1 MFDIFLGTKIMCFKE
16 ECLDNLNEF
25 HHVVSLV
32 KLDYNNFASGS
43 NDSIIIIWDFL
54 EQKKYKSLNGHLH
67 DEKFFDKPDS
77 SRYMCG
83 SKDDASIKLSEMNEQ
98 NKYKIFKSR
107 SQAVN
112 YQLRLNN
119 SQFIS
124 GCSDDKSIKLW
135 D

>member
-1 MFDIFLGTKIMCFKE
+1 
-16 ECLDNLNEF
+16 
-25 HHVVSLV
+25 
-32 KLDYNNFASGS
+32 
-43 NDSIIIIWDFL
+43 
-54 EQKKYKSLNGHLH
+54 
-67 DEKFFDKPDS
+67 
-77 SRYMCG
+77 MCG